1 MEPSKLYIKNMV
13 CPRCVMVV
21 RQILDDLQLSYN
33 YVNLGEVELREE
45 PSSDIKEAFSERLQK
60 VGFSLIDDR
69 KSRMIDQIKHIVI
82 HEIQHPSD
90 KDQYHWAELITDKLH
105 YDYKYLSSL
114 FSSVEGITLEQYIIR
129 QKIERIKELIIY
141 DELTL
146 SQIAYQLKYSSVA
159 HLSGQFKKE
168 TGMSPSVF
176 KKDFNRNRNGLD
188 SMVGVE

>member
-21 RQILDDLQLSYN
+21 RQTLDELGIKYN
-33 YVNLGEVELREE
+33 YVKLGEVELKEK
-45 PSSDIKEAFSERLQK
+45 PIQSDKDSFAERLEK
-60 VGFSLIDDR
+60 IGFSLIDDR
-69 KSRMIDQIKHIVI
+69 KTRMIDQIKHIVI
-82 HEIQHPSD
+82 DQIQNPPQN
-90 KDQYHWAELITDKLH
+90 DQYSWAELIAGELH

-114 FSSVEGITLEQYIIR
+114 FSSVEGVTLEQYIIR
-129 QKIERIKELIIY
+129 QKIERIKELLIY

-176 KKDFNRNRNGLD
+176 KRDFDRNRR
-188 SMVGVE
+188 GVDG